1 MARTALTDANKLS
14 TAAIFDELRDTRVKQ
29 DRHAE
34 RVLELGRVLEQRGA
48 LKGGKDQSWDSMEQV
63 VLAGVECGQ
72 LELAEILSYRLLTHF
87 SSTPHRVAYLR
98 GLLLECKGNLVG
110 ARELYEQC
118 LNDDETDVNSR
129 KRLIALH
136 LSSPLFE
143 LPSGKGSASSPAQQS
158 YLSAS
163 LSRQKG
169 ISLLTQYLDTYY
181 ADLSGWLTLSTHYAS
196 LALYP
201 QALTALSHAVIL
213 APHDPWVAL
222 KFAETAYT
230 AGEVH
235 MAWKEYLRVI
245 EMSTEEGDEVPLKGA
260 ARRAAMGAKLNGREV
275 QCIPRLRSLAAPAD
289 PLLAPAKLDE
299 IDLLLS
305 RLLLDAYTKTDG
317 AVGLGIVRR
326 WLGGTGEET
335 K

>member
-1 MARTALTDANKLS
+1 MARIALTNANKLS
-14 TAAIFDELRDTRVKQ
+14 TAAIFDELRETRVKQ

-34 RVLELGRVLEQRGA
+34 RVLEMGRVLEQRGA
-48 LKGGKDQSWDSMEQV
+48 LKGGKDEVWDSMEQV
-63 VLAGVECGQ
+63 VLAAVECGQ
-72 LELAEILSYRLLTHF
+72 LELAETATRAQILSYRLLTHF

-98 GLLLECKGNLVG
+98 GLLLECKGNLAD

-143 LPSGKGSASSPAQQS
+143 LPSGKGTTSSPAQQS

-181 ADLSGWLTLSTHYAS
+181 ADLFGWLTLSTHYAS

-235 MAWKEYLRVI
+235 MAWKEYLRVV

-260 ARRAAMGAKLNGREV
+260 ARRAAMGAKLV
-275 QCIPRLRSLAAPAD
+275 SPRPFFQPAS
-289 PLLAPAKLDE
+289 
-299 IDLLLS
+299 S
-305 RLLLDAYTKTDG
+305 RRTRD
-317 AVGLGIVRR
+317 
-326 WLGGTGEET
+326 
-335 K
+335 

>member
-1 MARTALTDANKLS
+1 MARSALKDADKLS
-14 TAAIFDELRDTRVKQ
+14 NAAIFDELRETRVKQ
-29 DRHAE
+29 DR
-34 RVLELGRVLEQRGA
+34 L
-48 LKGGKDQSWDSMEQV
+48 WDSMEQV
-63 VLAGVECGQ
+63 VLAAVKCGR
-72 LELAEILSYRLLTHF
+72 LELAEILSYRLTHF

-98 GLLLECKGNLVG
+98 GLLLECKGNLAG

-118 LNDDETDVNSR
+118 LNHDETDVGT
-129 KRLIALH
+129 
-136 LSSPLFE
+136 
-143 LPSGKGSASSPAQQS
+143 LPSPAQQS
-158 YLSAS
+158 YLTAS

-169 ISLLTQYLDTYY
+169 ISLLTQYLDTHY
-181 ADLSGWLTLSTHYAS
+181 ADLSGWLTLSTHYTS

-222 KFAETAYT
+222 KFAETIYT

-235 MAWKEYLRVI
+235 MVWKEYLRVA

-260 ARRAAMGAKLNGREV
+260 ARRTAMGAKL
-275 QCIPRLRSLAAPAD
+275 CIPRLRSLAAPAD

-299 IDLLLS
+299 MDLLLS
-305 RLLLDAYTKTDG
+305 RLLLDAYTKMGG

-326 WLGGTGEET
+326 WLGGTGEAA

>member
-1 MARTALTDANKLS
+1 MARSALKDADKLS
-14 TAAIFDELRDTRVKQ
+14 NAAIFDELRETRVKQ
-29 DRHAE
+29 DR
-34 RVLELGRVLEQRGA
+34 L
-48 LKGGKDQSWDSMEQV
+48 WDSMEQV
-63 VLAGVECGQ
+63 VLAAVKCGR
-72 LELAEILSYRLLTHF
+72 LELAEILSYRLTHF

-98 GLLLECKGNLVG
+98 GLLLECKGNLAG

-118 LNDDETDVNSR
+118 LNHDETDVNSP

-143 LPSGKGSASSPAQQS
+143 LPSGKGTLPSPAQQS
-158 YLSAS
+158 YLTAS

-169 ISLLTQYLDTYY
+169 ISLLTQYLDTHY
-181 ADLSGWLTLSTHYAS
+181 ADLSGWLTLSTHYTS

-222 KFAETAYT
+222 KFAETIYT

-235 MAWKEYLRVI
+235 MVWKEYLRVA

-260 ARRAAMGAKLNGREV
+260 ARRTAMGAKL
-275 QCIPRLRSLAAPAD
+275 CIPRLRSLAAPAD

-299 IDLLLS
+299 MDLLLS
-305 RLLLDAYTKTDG
+305 RLLLDAYTKMGG

-326 WLGGTGEET
+326 WLGGTGEAA